1 MTRPLPLAALAA
13 AALLAACQTEAN
25 RGAAPTATAPQQM
38 AAVGESDP
46 GPGACGADISAYRR
60 INLMRRMGTQKR
72 FTLLGATIEQQT
84 LYQGLFGRSRVW
96 RILSYWVIFRVLT
109 RRMFL
114 RQPERLSTER
124 LRIGQGVAIR
134 VLPPSARSE

>member
-1 MTRPLPLAALAA
+1 MTRPLLLAALAA

-60 INLMRRMGTQKR
+60 IMKQDIDMGHVGKSVYDQIMND
-72 FTLLGATIEQQT
+72 LNVAAGACRA
-84 LYQGLFGRSRVW
+84 GRDA
-96 RILSYWVIFRVLT
+96 
-109 RRMFL
+109 
-114 RQPERLSTER
+114 E
-124 LRIGQGVAIR
+124 
-134 VLPPSARSE
+134 ARSMVAATKARHGYRQ